1 VSLRYGE
8 GFLATLV
15 IAVGALAVVY
25 GLQAVALSLLQAVG
39 LVLLVIGGYTLA
51 FATSIEAD
59 RFFFAVWGVILS
71 AIGAALTTSPIINPI
86 LSAGL
91 ILISLGLLGVF
102 AILRRRGGK

>member
-1 VSLRYGE
+1 LRYGE

-15 IAVGALAVVY
+15 IAVGTLAVVY
-25 GLQAVALSLLQAVG
+25 GLQAVALSLLQAAG
-39 LVLLVIGGYTLA
+39 LVILAIGGYTLA
-51 FATSIEAD
+51 FAVSIEAD

-71 AIGAALTTSPIINPI
+71 AIGATFTISPVINPI

-102 AILRRRGGK
+102 AILRRRSGR

>member
-8 GFLATLV
+8 GFLTTLV

-51 FATSIEAD
+51 FATSMEAD

-71 AIGAALTTSPIINPI
+71 GVGAALTTSPIINPI